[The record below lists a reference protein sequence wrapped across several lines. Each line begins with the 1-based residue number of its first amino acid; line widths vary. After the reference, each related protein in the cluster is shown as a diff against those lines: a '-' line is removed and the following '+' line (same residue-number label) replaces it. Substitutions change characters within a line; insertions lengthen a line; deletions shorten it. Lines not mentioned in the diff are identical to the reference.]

1 MPQLSSKFVTQQ
13 RTLFVTISAA
23 LVVVGLGL
31 AALLYVERAQTLQ
44 RESDRLL
51 HQVRIIDANLGQ
63 QLEGMASAMLSV
75 TTEADK
81 LSAPEKSRSTSLR
94 LSTLTD
100 AMPGVRTMQL
110 TNAAGSVLASN
121 RPEGV
126 GFDASQR
133 AYFLA
138 AQGKL
143 DSDALYVSEPFKTS
157 LGVYSL
163 NLVKT
168 WVDAQGSFGGV
179 VTATLDPNY
188 IQVLLKS
195 VLYAS
200 DMRATLVHGDGVAFL
215 TTPQSDSVLGTQLAV
230 PGTHF
235 SQHMASGRAESI
247 THGLVPLT
255 GQERLIAFRTV
266 QPPALHMN
274 RPLALAVS
282 RDLHT
287 VLASWRTL
295 AWICGV
301 TYGLISGMLLLSVY
315 FVLRQQQSLLQLS
328 RRYDLEVRESA
339 EQLDLA
345 LRGADL
351 GLWDVD
357 LVTGERRVNG
367 RSLEMIGNT
376 PEEPPETMASWSER
390 IHPEDREQ
398 VADMGAA
405 YERGEIESLIR
416 DYRVLHRDGHWVW
429 LHSRGKATHRGADGK
444 PLRMIGTYMDI
455 SERKAA
461 ESRIADFAY
470 HDSLTGLPNR
480 RLLMDRLTQ
489 AQHASARSGNAG
501 ALLFLDLD
509 RFKWIN
515 DNLGHDQG
523 DVLLQEVAK
532 RLLDCFRTTDTV
544 ARLGGDEFVVV
555 IQDLGDVDVH
565 VKDRAQT
572 LAQKILN
579 TMRQPVV
586 LRGTQHT
593 VTCSIGIAIFVGLEH
608 TPAELFKH
616 ADSAMY
622 RAKALGR
629 NTACVEG
636 PEATPSELAR
646 L

>member
-1 MPQLSSKFVTQQ
+1 MPQLSSKFVSQQ
-13 RTLFVTISAA
+13 RTLLLTISAA
-23 LVVVGLGL
+23 LAVGGFGL
-31 AALLYVERAQTLQ
+31 AALLYVERSQTLQ

-51 HQVRIIDANLGQ
+51 HQVRIIDANLSQ
-63 QLEGMASAMLSV
+63 QLEGMNAAMLSV
-75 TTEADK
+75 TTDADK
-81 LSAPEKSRSTSLR
+81 LSAPEKSASASLR
-94 LSTLTD
+94 LSTLAD

-110 TNAAGSVLASN
+110 TNAKGRVLASN
-121 RPEGV
+121 RPEVV

-138 AQGKL
+138 AKDKT
-143 DSDALYVSEPFKTS
+143 DSAALYVSAPFRTT

-163 NLVKT
+163 NLVKI
-168 WVDAQGSFGGV
+168 WGNDQGVFGGL
-179 VTATLDPNY
+179 VTATLDPEY

-195 VLYAS
+195 VLYAA

-215 TTPQSDSVLGTQLAV
+215 TTPRNDSVLGAQLAI

-235 SQHMASGRAESI
+235 SEHMASGRAESV
-247 THGLVPLT
+247 TQGLVTLT
-255 GQERLIAFRTV
+255 GQDRLIAFRTV
-266 QPPALHMN
+266 QPQALHMDW
-274 RPLALAVS
+274 PLALAVS
-282 RDLHT
+282 RDLYT
-287 VLASWRTL
+287 VLTPWRTL
-295 AWICGV
+295 AWVCGV
-301 TYGLISGMLLLSVY
+301 TYVLISALLLLSVY
-315 FVLRQQQSLLQLS
+315 FVLREQRSLLQLS
-328 RRYDLEVRESA
+328 RRYDLDARQNA

-345 LRGADL
+345 LHGADL

-357 LVTGERRVNG
+357 LTTGERRVNK
-367 RSLEMIGNT
+367 RSLEIIGNR
-376 PEEPPETMASWSER
+376 PEDPPDTMARWSER

-398 VADMGAA
+398 VAAMGAA
-405 YERGEIESLIR
+405 YERGEIETLIR
-416 DYRVLHRDGHWVW
+416 DYRVRHREGRWVW
-429 LHSRGKATHRGADGK
+429 LHSRGKITHRDADGK
-444 PLRMIGTYMDI
+444 PLRIIGTYMDI
-455 SERKAA
+455 SDRKEA
-461 ESRIADFAY
+461 EARIAEFAY

-489 AQHASARSGNAG
+489 AQHASARSRKAG

-515 DNLGHDQG
+515 DSLGHDLG
-523 DVLLQEVAK
+523 DVLLQEVAN

-555 IQDLGDVDVH
+555 VQDLGEVDAQ

-572 LAQKILN
+572 LSEK
-579 TMRQPVV
+579 V
-586 LRGTQHT
+586 LRAMREPVTLGDAQHT
-593 VTCSIGIAIFVGLEH
+593 ITCSIGIAIFAGLER
-608 TPAELFKH
+608 TPPELFKH